1 MWRRCDGC
9 GTWRLLDTENDRAR
23 PYSAPLDPCR
33 IDGRKRLSTTAAPM
47 SAYTTSPTPTS
58 GPHQLGRSA
67 THHTIATTTHTGP
80 TTRIAVDALRVTSA
94 VTPATSAPITK
105 NGGNTVANEPPAL
118 ATPRPPRNRV
128 HTGHTCP
135 TIDAVPAAYAAAS
148 PMSRPR
154 NPASAP
160 LHASSTTTSRPHF

>member
-1 MWRRCDGC
+1 MEGW
-9 GTWRLLDTENDRAR
+9 
-23 PYSAPLDPCR
+23 
-33 IDGRKRLSTTAAPM
+33 KRLSTTAAPIT
-47 SAYTTSPTPTS
+47 AYATSPTPTS
-58 GPHQLGRSA
+58 GPHQFDRSA
-67 THHTIATTTHTGP
+67 AHQHAAAATHTGA
-80 TTRIAVDALRVTSA
+80 TTMIAVDALRVTSA
-94 VTPATSAPITK
+94 VSPATSAPITK